1 MKTAEWHQQGR
12 SGDFI
17 VKLKK
22 NTHFLLF
29 YVWIGEFRMG
39 VYFLKTCFPDR

>member
-1 MKTAEWHQQGR
+1 MKKAELHQQGR

-22 NTHFLLF
+22 ESPFYHFTF
-29 YVWIGEFRMG
+29 G
-39 VYFLKTCFPDR
+39 